1 MRVGA
6 VVMGLVRPGKDES
19 MTAIRFATLID
30 DHQHISDQRRRLMS
44 SALMAAIVSIGV
56 GTSMWVT
63 EKLGINAV
71 APPKNVYQVTLQLNQ
86 VIPPTTPPDAPE
98 KEEEPVKD
106 TAGGGAPPPQQKSV
120 ASKPEP
126 PQSDAPALEDLPARS
141 QTKPATRSLVPPGLR
156 LGPTGTGLPGVPPGF
171 GTCTTPPCATNPPPT
186 RPRSPIPTAPA
197 DLTRAPIKTVMAK
210 ARYAPDPDVH
220 ALARTTTGRTHRR
233 PGRSTV
239 AFCVDDTGHTTDV
252 RTRRA
257 FGGDPEV
264 DRICR
269 QTVSSW
275 RFHPLKVGGRARKT
289 CTSVTFELRFE

>member
-1 MRVGA
+1 
-6 VVMGLVRPGKDES
+6 

-30 DHQHISDQRRRLMS
+30 DHQELSDQRRRLMS

-71 APPKNVYQVTLQLNQ
+71 APPKNVYQVTFQLNQ
-86 VIPPTTPPDAPE
+86 VVPPTTPPPAP
-98 KEEEPVKD
+98 KVDPVKD
-106 TAGGGAPPPQQKSV
+106 TAAGGAAAQRKTVSV
-120 ASKPEP
+120 KPEP
-126 PQSDAPALEDLPARS
+126 PEAEAPALEPVPARS
-141 QTKPATRSLVPPGLR
+141 RPKPVSGSPLPPGVKPG
-156 LGPTGTGLPGVPPGF
+156 LGSIGIPGGPPGI
-171 GTCTTPPCATNPPPT
+171 GTCITPPCAENPPPR
-186 RPRSPIPTAPA
+186 RPISPIRPEPK

-210 ARYAPDPDVH
+210 ARYSPDPDVH
-220 ALARTTTGRTHRR
+220 ALARTTTGRTNRR

-239 AFCVDDTGHTTDV
+239 SFCVDDTGHTVDV

-275 RFHPLKVGGRARKT
+275 RFYPLKVGGRARKT